1 MAFIPSPIIY
11 NILSKLPVKSLARFK
26 SLNKLYCSFIN
37 DPHFTNAHF
46 KNHSVVHGDLC
57 LILSCIEHQNL
68 NNTTKIHFFTI
79 KDNEHAMIEYSMP
92 VSFDTYHILPSC
104 NGLICFYGLHGS
116 VHVCNPTTK
125 TIVNLPNIDDD
136 LQKFQSCGFGFDG
149 INDTYKVIKFFDPHK
164 IEIFTMVNGSWNKI
178 RYTCSPCFGFQHHQ
192 PPVFANGFFYWFSIS
207 SSIVSFDIGKE
218 TFETIS
224 LPQSALNKDKY
235 KLYLVELKGE
245 LCMVDMDFE
254 DKKRVD
260 IWIFKSNGEHWVKL
274 GTIVHRSEPI
284 DTTRPVGIKA
294 NKKEILLHGFIRG
307 LGHLSCYNMETGGFR
322 PINIKGFTSH
332 DFHVS
337 QHVETLFQVG
347 H

>member
-37 DPHFTNAHF
+37 DPHFINAHF

-92 VSFDTYHILPSC
+92 
-104 NGLICFYGLHGS
+104 
-116 VHVCNPTTK
+116 
-125 TIVNLPNIDDD
+125 
-136 LQKFQSCGFGFDG
+136 
-149 INDTYKVIKFFDPHK
+149 
-164 IEIFTMVNGSWNKI
+164 
-178 RYTCSPCFGFQHHQ
+178 
-192 PPVFANGFFYWFSIS
+192 
-207 SSIVSFDIGKE
+207 
-218 TFETIS
+218 
-224 LPQSALNKDKY
+224 DKY

-245 LCMVDMDFE
+245 LCMVDLDFE

-260 IWIFKSNGEHWVKL
+260 IWIFKSNEEHWVKL

-284 DTTRPVGIKA
+284 DTTCPVGIKA
-294 NKKEILLHGFIRG
+294 NKKEILLHGFIKG
-307 LGHLSCYNMETGGFR
+307 LGHLSCYNMET
-322 PINIKGFTSH
+322 
-332 DFHVS
+332 
-337 QHVETLFQVG
+337 
-347 H
+347 

>member
-26 SLNKLYCSFIN
+26 SLNKLYCSLIN
-37 DPHFTNAHF
+37 DPHFINAHF
-46 KNHSVVHGDLC
+46 KNHIVVHGDLC

-68 NNTTKIHFFTI
+68 NNTNKIHFFTI
-79 KDNEHAMIEYSMP
+79 KDNEHAMIEYSIT

-136 LQKFQSCGFGFDG
+136 LQSFQSCGFGFDG
-149 INDTYKVIKFFDPHK
+149 INGTYKVIKFFDPHK
-164 IEIFTMVNGSWNKI
+164 IEIFTTVNGSWNKI
-178 RYTCSPCFGFQHHQ
+178 RYTYSPCFGFQHHQ
-192 PPVFANGFFYWFSIS
+192 PPVFANG
-207 SSIVSFDIGKE
+207 
-218 TFETIS
+218 
-224 LPQSALNKDKY
+224 
-235 KLYLVELKGE
+235 
-245 LCMVDMDFE
+245 
-254 DKKRVD
+254 VD
-260 IWIFKSNGEHWVKL
+260 IWMFKGNEEHWVKL

-294 NKKEILLHGFIRG
+294 NKKEILLHGFIKG

-322 PINIKGFTSH
+322 PINIEGFTSH
-332 DFHVS
+332 YFHVS
-337 QHVETLFQVG
+337 QHVETLFHVG